1 MHVLDP
7 GKQSVCGKIRRRTRC
22 GRNVS
27 GAAGRNNGLKKADGG
42 NKEKEK
48 EPSEVLSD
56 FLNYIDRIRYE
67 YKAAQE
73 AVKIEDMR
81 LQDFL
86 HEMEFAEDKAERNR
100 VATRLQ
106 RSRKERRRQ
115 KDEMKRLELIVQFFD
130 DPNPKST
137 INKMRQILGKQR
149 KQEEYLNGER
159 HYNKRVDG

>member
-1 MHVLDP
+1 M
-7 GKQSVCGKIRRRTRC
+7 
-22 GRNVS
+22 
-27 GAAGRNNGLKKADGG
+27 
-42 NKEKEK
+42 KEKEK

-81 LQDFL
+81 LQDLL

-106 RSRKERRRQ
+106 RSRRERRRQ
-115 KDEMKRLELIVQFFD
+115 KDEVKRLELIVQFFED
-130 DPNPKST
+130 QTPKST

-149 KQEEYLNGER
+149 KQEEFLNGER
-159 HYNKRVDG
+159 HYNKRVDE

>member
-1 MHVLDP
+1 M
-7 GKQSVCGKIRRRTRC
+7 
-22 GRNVS
+22 
-27 GAAGRNNGLKKADGG
+27 
-42 NKEKEK
+42 KEKEK
-48 EPSEVLSD
+48 EPPEVLSD

-86 HEMEFAEDKAERNR
+86 HEMEFADDKAERNR

-130 DPNPKST
+130 DPNPENT

-159 HYNKRVDG
+159 HYNKRVDR

>member
-1 MHVLDP
+1 MD
-7 GKQSVCGKIRRRTRC
+7 KR
-22 GRNVS
+22 
-27 GAAGRNNGLKKADGG
+27 
-42 NKEKEK
+42 EK
-48 EPSEVLSD
+48 EPSEVLSN
-56 FLNYIDRIRYE
+56 FLNYIDRIQYE

-81 LQDFL
+81 LQDLL

-130 DPNPKST
+130 DPNSKST

-159 HYNKRVDG
+159 HYNKRVDR

>member
-1 MHVLDP
+1 MD
-7 GKQSVCGKIRRRTRC
+7 KR
-22 GRNVS
+22 
-27 GAAGRNNGLKKADGG
+27 
-42 NKEKEK
+42 EK

-56 FLNYIDRIRYE
+56 FLNYIERIRYE

-81 LQDFL
+81 LQDLL